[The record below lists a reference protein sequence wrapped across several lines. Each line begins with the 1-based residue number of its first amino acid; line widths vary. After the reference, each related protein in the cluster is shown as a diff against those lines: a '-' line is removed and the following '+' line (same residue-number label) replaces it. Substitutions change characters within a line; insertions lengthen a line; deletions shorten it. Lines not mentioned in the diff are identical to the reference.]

1 LDSID
6 AYRKEIR
13 MQVPYV
19 QGYDPSPIRPIPD
32 GALDGAIF
40 AGCGDSLA
48 AAMLAEHFSG
58 RRSRAADPSD
68 LAEEGPAPASLPPG
82 RRVPYLISVSGET
95 AANLRAAG
103 ACRNAVAV
111 TANPDSRLAALAS
124 GRVVPLDFPRT
135 GVSTAGSISFTSS
148 VLACISLVSPGA
160 LRPLAGHARSMF
172 EHAERDAAQIQVRG
186 PLYILGGVMTYPLA
200 MYAAAKFYEVLG
212 YDARHARTEQFSH
225 MEVFSAHEG
234 DTVMLFEE
242 PRGRMS
248 DLVGSLKEAGLHAF
262 CASPPDSAAA
272 AGGYSGDDGDGDDN
286 NDNDDGRGADD
297 VNDSDGAGTGT
308 GTGGGHH
315 GPYARASRV
324 LYYAFLSQLLT
335 LRIADESGIAE
346 CHYVSDAR
354 MRGASNAAIY

>member
-1 LDSID
+1 MDSIA
-6 AYRKEIR
+6 AYRKEIW
-13 MQVPYV
+13 MQVPHV
-19 QGYDPSPIRPIPD
+19 QEYDPSPIRPIPD
-32 GALDGAIF
+32 GSLDGAIF

-48 AAMLAEHFSG
+48 AAMLAEYFSG
-58 RRSRAADPSD
+58 WRSRAADPGD
-68 LAEEGPAPASLPPG
+68 LAEGLAPASLPPG

-95 AANLRAAG
+95 VANVRAAC
-103 ACRNAVAV
+103 AYRNAVAV
-111 TANPDSRLAALAS
+111 TANPDSRLAALTP

-148 VLACISLVSPGA
+148 VLACLSLVNPGA
-160 LRPLAGHARSMF
+160 LRTLARRASSVF
-172 EHAERDAAQIQVRG
+172 ESAERDAAQIRIRG
-186 PLYILGGVMTYPLA
+186 SLYILGGAMTYPLA

-242 PRGRMS
+242 PRGRIS
-248 DLVGSLKEAGLHAF
+248 DLVCSLGKAGLHAF
-262 CASPPDSAAA
+262 CVSPSDSAVA
-272 AGGYSGDDGDGDDN
+272 AGGCGDSAGSSSG
-286 NDNDDGRGADD
+286 
-297 VNDSDGAGTGT
+297 SAGS
-308 GTGGGHH
+308 
-315 GPYARASRV
+315 GPCTDASRV

-335 LRIADESGIAE
+335 LGIADELGIAE

>member
-1 LDSID
+1 MDSIG

-19 QGYDPSPIRPIPD
+19 QGYDPSVMRPIP
-32 GALDGAIF
+32 DGAIF

-48 AAMLAEHFSG
+48 AAMLAEYFSG
-58 RRSRAADPSD
+58 WRSKAADPSE
-68 LAEEGPAPASLPPG
+68 LAEGLAHASLSPESKI
-82 RRVPYLISVSGET
+82 PYLISVSGET
-95 AANLRAAG
+95 AANVRAAE

-148 VLACISLVSPGA
+148 VLACLSLVNPGA
-160 LRPLAGHARSMF
+160 LRQLARHARPVF
-172 EHAERDAAQIQVRG
+172 ERAESDAARIRIRG
-186 PLYILGGVMTYPLA
+186 SLYVLGGAMTYPLA

-212 YDARHARTEQFSH
+212 YDARHVRTEQFSH

-242 PRGRMS
+242 PRRRIS
-248 DLVGSLKEAGLHAF
+248 DLVGSLGEAGLHAF
-262 CASPPDSAAA
+262 CVSPSDSVAAA
-272 AGGYSGDDGDGDDN
+272 AGGCG
-286 NDNDDGRGADD
+286 GADD
-297 VNDSDGAGTGT
+297 ADDSDSGGTGDRS
-308 GTGGGHH
+308 
-315 GPYARASRV
+315 PCAEASRV

-335 LRIADESGIAE
+335 LRIADEAGVAE
-346 CHYVSDAR
+346 CHYVSATR
-354 MRGASNAAIY
+354 LRGASNAAIY

>member
-1 LDSID
+1 MDSIG

-19 QGYDPSPIRPIPD
+19 QGYDPSVMRPIPD

-48 AAMLAEHFSG
+48 AAMLAEYFSG
-58 RRSRAADPSD
+58 WRSKAADPSE
-68 LAEEGPAPASLPPG
+68 LAEGLAHASLSPESKI
-82 RRVPYLISVSGET
+82 PYLISVSGET
-95 AANLRAAG
+95 AANVRAAE

-148 VLACISLVSPGA
+148 VLACLSLVNPGA
-160 LRPLAGHARSMF
+160 LRQLARHARPVF
-172 EHAERDAAQIQVRG
+172 ERAESDAARIRIRG
-186 PLYILGGVMTYPLA
+186 SLYVLGGAMTYPLA

-212 YDARHARTEQFSH
+212 YDARHVRTEQFSH

-242 PRGRMS
+242 PRRRIS
-248 DLVGSLKEAGLHAF
+248 DLVGSLGEAGLHAF
-262 CASPPDSAAA
+262 CVSPSDSVAAA
-272 AGGYSGDDGDGDDN
+272 AGGCG
-286 NDNDDGRGADD
+286 GADD
-297 VNDSDGAGTGT
+297 ADDSDSGGTGDRS
-308 GTGGGHH
+308 
-315 GPYARASRV
+315 PCAEASRV

-335 LRIADESGIAE
+335 LRIADEAGVAE
-346 CHYVSDAR
+346 CHYVSATR
-354 MRGASNAAIY
+354 LRGASNAAIY